1 MIITGYQGIGKST
14 LARKTDKIIDLESTS
29 FWKYERDE
37 YGKKT
42 DKKTRCNDWYV
53 YYCQVAEH
61 LSAQGYTVFVSCH
74 AEVRKYL
81 ALHTTEKFC
90 AIFPDPKIKDDW
102 LKRLED
108 RYNNSKSD
116 KDLRAWEHAKN
127 SFDNDIQTLIN
138 ECWYSNE
145 YYNNVVF
152 IDDINYDLQ
161 ELIDRL

>member
-1 MIITGYQGIGKST
+1 M
-14 LARKTDKIIDLESTS
+14 
-29 FWKYERDE
+29 
-37 YGKKT
+37 
-42 DKKTRCNDWYV
+42 
-53 YYCQVAEH
+53 
-61 LSAQGYTVFVSCH
+61 
-74 AEVRKYL
+74 
-81 ALHTTEKFC
+81 HTTEKFC
-90 AIFPDPKIKDDW
+90 AIFPDLKIKDDW

-138 ECWYSNE
+138 ECWYGNE

-152 IDDINYDLQ
+152 INDINYDLQ

>member
-14 LARKTDKIIDLESTS
+14 LARKENNIIDLESAS
-29 FWKYERDE
+29 FWNYEN
-37 YGKKT
+37 GN
-42 DKKTRCNDWYV
+42 KTRPDDWYV

-61 LSAQGYTVFVSCH
+61 LSKQGYTVFVSCH

-90 AIFPDPKIKDDW
+90 AIFPDPKIKEDW

-138 ECWYSNE
+138 ECWYGNE
-145 YYNNVVF
+145 YYNNAVF

-161 ELIDRL
+161 ELVNSL